1 MAHTRSLMVTSE
13 AFPLAKSGGLGDAV
27 TGLARAL
34 SRAGMEAGILMPAYR
49 GVLDRVVG
57 PRRIARLSGMPGG
70 EATLVG
76 ALCGESGLPVYLLR
90 NDALYDRTGL
100 YLDERG
106 EPYPDNALRYAALA
120 HAAVRAAAGLPGM
133 RQPDVLHAQDWHA
146 GLVPLLVRATGLRYV
161 KTVLTV
167 HNLAFQG
174 VFPLQCAHELGVAD
188 DYCTDDGARFHGQ
201 LNFLKAGLRY
211 ADRITTV
218 SHTYAREILGPE
230 FGCGLDPL
238 LRARAADLVPIPNG
252 IDDAL
257 WNPACDPHL
266 GRACYSLRDLANKRR
281 AKAALQRAFGLQASP
296 DKAVLAM
303 GSRLT
308 GQKMADVALQA
319 LPDALQRHPHL
330 QVAVIGCGE
339 RRYEQAF
346 EAMAA
351 RYPGRCGVRIGYDE
365 SVAHRLHAGADMLLH
380 GSRFEPFG
388 LTPLY
393 AMRYGTVPIGSRVG
407 GMADT
412 IVDPGGDG
420 EAGRTMLAANGV
432 LFDGDSVGDMAGAID
447 RALRLHALPQVW
459 QAMQR
464 NGMAGEFGWDAAAR
478 PYLALF
484 EQLAGAARRGRIP
497 APTLRPDQAPA
508 YGNRPLDRMPVAAG
522 Y

>member
-1 MAHTRSLMVTSE
+1 MARLRVLMVTSE

-34 SRAGMEAGILMPAYR
+34 SRAGMEVGILMPAYR
-49 GVLDRVVG
+49 GVLAKVTGVRH
-57 PRRIARLSGMPGG
+57 IARLSGMPGG
-70 EATLVG
+70 EATLAG
-76 ALCGESGLPVYLLR
+76 ALCGESGLPVYLLC
-90 NDALYDRTGL
+90 NDALYDRDDL
-100 YLDERG
+100 YMDAG
-106 EPYPDNALRYAALA
+106 GTPYPDNALRYAALA
-120 HAAVRAAAGLPGM
+120 HAAVRIATGLPGI

-146 GLVPLLVRATGLRYV
+146 GLAPLLARASGLRYV

-174 VFPLQCAHELGVAD
+174 VFPLACARELGVPEG
-188 DYCTDDGARFHGQ
+188 YCTDDGARHYGQ
-201 LNFLKAGLRY
+201 LSFLKAGLRY

-218 SHTYAREILGPE
+218 SNTYAREILTPE

-238 LRARAADLVPIPNG
+238 LRARAADLQAIPNG

-257 WNPACDPHL
+257 WNPASDPHL
-266 GRACYSLRDLANKRR
+266 GSMRYCLRRPANKRR
-281 AKAALQRAFGLQASP
+281 AKAALQKSFGLQVSP
-296 DKAVLAM
+296 DASLMAL

-308 GQKMADVALQA
+308 EQKMADVAIEA
-319 LPDALQRHPHL
+319 LPDALHRHPGL
-330 QVAVIGCGE
+330 QVAVIGRGE

-346 EAMAA
+346 QALAE
-351 RYPGRCGVRIGYDE
+351 RYPGRCAVRIGYDE
-365 SVAHRLHAGADMLLH
+365 PTAHRLHAGADMLLH

-412 IVDPGGDG
+412 IVDPGAEQPDK
-420 EAGRTMLAANGV
+420 AMFAATGV
-432 LFDGDSVGDMAGAID
+432 LFDGDTPQAMAAAID
-447 RALRLHALPQVW
+447 RALRLRAQPRLW

-464 NGMAGEFGWDAAAR
+464 NGMAGDFGWDSAAA
-478 PYLALF
+478 PYLELF
-484 EQLAGAARRGRIP
+484 QSLVGGPLRGQVP
-497 APTLRPDQAPA
+497 APTIRPAAAPA
-508 YGNRPLDRMPVAAG
+508 YPRPLDGMPVAVG